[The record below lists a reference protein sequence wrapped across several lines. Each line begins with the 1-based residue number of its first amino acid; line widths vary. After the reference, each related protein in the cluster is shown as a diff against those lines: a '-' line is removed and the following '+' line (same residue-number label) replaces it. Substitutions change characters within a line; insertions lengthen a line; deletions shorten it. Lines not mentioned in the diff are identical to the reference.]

1 MRSRDVKGSRVS
13 SRYRKLAK
21 KMHPDKNGGT
31 EAAKQRRSDWEDFGG
46 FDDSII
52 CYVDEMLAVPWSRF
66 QAMKER
72 YEVLKKKLAE
82 DRQSSKLAARF
93 RGTEC
98 ILSFGGW

>member
-1 MRSRDVKGSRVS
+1 MRQRLMHVSSRLSFCQPSAMRSRDVKGSWVS

-52 CYVDEMLAVPWSRF
+52 CYVDELTRCWRF
-66 QAMKER
+66 HGPG
-72 YEVLKKKLAE
+72 
-82 DRQSSKLAARF
+82 SKP
-93 RGTEC
+93 
-98 ILSFGGW
+98 